1 MSKRIIIAGTREFN
15 NYELLKEKCEAV
27 LENESDVIII
37 SGCARGT
44 DSLGERFA
52 QEKGYKVERFPANW
66 DRDGKS
72 AGAIRNN
79 QMANNADMLIAFWD
93 GKSKGTSNMIST
105 ARRKGLIVKTIIVK

>member
-1 MSKRIIIAGTREFN
+1 MSKRVIIAGTREFN

-27 LENESDVIII
+27 LEDESDVIVI

-44 DSLGERFA
+44 DLLGERFA
-52 QEKGYKVERFPANW
+52 QEKGYKIERFPANW

-79 QMANNADMLIAFWD
+79 QMANKADMLIAFWD

-105 ARRKGLIVKTIIVK
+105 ARRKGLIVKTVIIK